1 MSAPDGHGG
10 STKAILAAFLAN
22 MGIAVAKFIGFLITG
37 SSSLMAEAIH
47 SVADSSNQG
56 LLFLGGKRAERPAT
70 ALHPFGYGRSR
81 YFWSFVVAIVL
92 FSVGGLF
99 ALYEGYHKIN
109 HPEQISSPVVAF
121 VILGLA
127 VVFEGF
133 ALRTAARHAAPHR
146 GRQSWIG
153 YIRSSRSPELPVL
166 LVEDSAALTGLV
178 FALTGITLAQVT
190 GEPVFDGIGTLAIGV
205 LLVSVGIFLAIEMK
219 SLLMGEAASDEQLR
233 TIRAVAESTPEI
245 ERVVDLITQHL
256 GPDELLVALGVE
268 FRPGLLAADA
278 GEVIAATETRIRK
291 AVPIATRVY
300 IEPAPRSAALP
311 SNPAEI

>member
-300 IEPAPRSAALP
+300 IEPAPRSAAPP

>member
-99 ALYEGYHKIN
+99 ALYEGYHKIS
-109 HPEQISSPVVAF
+109 HPEQISSAVVAF

-205 LLVSVGIFLAIEMK
+205 LLVAVGIFLAIEMK
-219 SLLMGEAASDEQLR
+219 SLLIGEAASDEQLR
-233 TIRAVAESTPEI
+233 SIRALADSTPEI
-245 ERVVDLITQHL
+245 ERVVNLITQHL
-256 GPDELLVALGVE
+256 GPDELLVALEVE

-278 GEVIAATETRIRK
+278 GAVIAATETRIRK

-300 IEPAPRSAALP
+300 IEPAPPSAASP
-311 SNPAEI
+311 SDPAEI